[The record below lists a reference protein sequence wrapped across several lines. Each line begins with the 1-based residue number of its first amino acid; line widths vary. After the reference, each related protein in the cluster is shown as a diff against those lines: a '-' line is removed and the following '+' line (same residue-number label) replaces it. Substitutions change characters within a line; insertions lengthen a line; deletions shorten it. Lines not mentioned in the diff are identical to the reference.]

1 MGRQERYFGTWYQ
14 RVLSEPLDVR
24 AHYGHPDVLDTLHFI
39 TRGGCASASKR
50 INLSEDV
57 FAGYKTMLR
66 GGRVIHREY
75 HEMGKGRMTNL
86 AEIVG
91 FFSKLTQGAA
101 AQLKSRDVFRLVDQL
116 PTNRRLSLLFGGF
129 SYYIFSALRMQFFFF
144 SYYCT
149 MAFAVLGEAN
159 TLFGLPGM
167 AGSLLMMMPILVS
180 LVMMIPDV
188 LQVLLEEGLMQFV
201 VYVAYKFITLSILY
215 FLFIE

>member
-1 MGRQERYFGTWYQ
+1 MARQERYFGTWYQ

-50 INLSEDV
+50 VNLSEDV

-116 PTNRRLSLLFGGF
+116 PLARQLSMLLGAF
-129 SYYIFSALRMQFFFF
+129 SYYLISAVRMHFFFF
-144 SYYCT
+144 VYYCI
-149 MAFAVLGEAN
+149 MAFALLEEAN
-159 TLFGLPGM
+159 TLFGQA
-167 AGSLLMMMPILVS
+167 AGAMTLMTAMPVLIA
-180 LVMMIPDV
+180 LVMMIPDL
-188 LQVLLEEGLMQFV
+188 LQVLAEAVIALGLSHDD
-201 VYVAYKFITLSILY
+201 A
-215 FLFIE
+215 